1 MLRQKGDTMK
11 IKKHT
16 FEVTMEDFEEFGIE
30 EYMQIII
37 SALRRY
43 GYDPAKVQAI
53 KTEEAEVEL

>member
-1 MLRQKGDTMK
+1 MK

-16 FEVTMEDFEEFGIE
+16 FEVIMDDFEEFGAE

-37 SALRRY
+37 SALNRY
-43 GYDPAKVQAI
+43 GYDPAKVQVI

>member
-1 MLRQKGDTMK
+1 MK
-11 IKKHT
+11 VKRHI
-16 FEVTMEDFEEFGIE
+16 FEVTMDDFEEFGAE